1 MQALSDELFGSK
13 RWDTGTPRRPG
24 ATAVRSALEDSTGLP
39 TRVKEQRM
47 TTPFVLQFED
57 GGTARAVRVDQPGE
71 LAAALAA
78 LGLSSP
84 RPVVVVVGGAGGLG
98 PADLDRLRPVFESGL
113 IPVITR
119 LGAVAID
126 GGTWSGVMR
135 VFGEV
140 RSDAG
145 LDFPLLGVAAVGTVT
160 LPGGQPPQDDAAVLD
175 PDHSHFLLVPGDE
188 WGAEAGWIARTATA
202 LAGDSVSATV
212 LINGGEIAY
221 SDVERSLDARRPV
234 LAVAG
239 SGRTADHLAAAVRGD
254 AGDERAVALA
264 ESDLI
269 QVVPAENPGRLAQM
283 LAAALTEPSQGKPR
297 PAGHQPRIR

>member
-1 MQALSDELFGSK
+1 
-13 RWDTGTPRRPG
+13 
-24 ATAVRSALEDSTGLP
+24 
-39 TRVKEQRM
+39 M
-47 TTPFVLQFED
+47 TTPFLLNFED
-57 GGTARAVRVDQPGE
+57 GRTARAVRVDQPGE
-71 LAAALAA
+71 LVAALDG
-78 LGLSSP
+78 LGLHPP

-98 PADLDRLRPVFESGL
+98 PADLDRLRPLFQSGL

-135 VFGEV
+135 LFGEV
-140 RSDAG
+140 RSDAD

-160 LPGGQPPQDDAAVLD
+160 LPGSQPPQEDAAALD

-188 WGAEAGWIARTATA
+188 WGAEAGWIARVATV
-202 LAGDSVSATV
+202 LAGDAPSATV

-221 SDVERSLDARRPV
+221 SDVERSLAAGRSV

-254 AGDERAVALA
+254 PADERAVALA
-264 ESDLI
+264 ESDLV
-269 QVVPAENPGRLAQM
+269 QAVPAENPGRLAHT
-283 LAAALTEPSQGKPR
+283 LAAALAEPAHARSG
-297 PAGHQPRIR
+297 PAAHQPRIPEARSGRGRRHRFRPYS